1 MHVLT
6 ALCLHVQW
14 ATEFTQLDV
23 NIRGSVKRV
32 QLDNQMLDATQ
43 PVVLAAATAAHAHSE
58 TAASLQASS
67 SFCDSRQLV
76 LQSGPGP

>member
-1 MHVLT
+1 M
-6 ALCLHVQW
+6 QW

-58 TAASLQASS
+58 TAASLRVS
-67 SFCDSRQLV
+67 C
-76 LQSGPGP
+76 